1 MKAGT
6 DFSETTCGFADFH
19 VTVRGAAHRQKGTG
33 CQDFSCSACFGDCA
47 AAVVADGHGDV
58 RYFRSAFGAHF
69 AAVAALGAV
78 RTFLKREGPDDIS
91 GDTQAKF
98 VQLKKNIILNWN
110 RKVAAH
116 YASHPFTEE
125 ELSPLSEHRRKL
137 LQDGKLVETA
147 YGTTLIAAAATPS
160 FWFGLQIGDGDCF
173 GISGDQKLFVPKED
187 GLIGNLTTSLC
198 EPDAYYKFHH
208 VFRREKPSAVVLSTD
223 GVRNSFS
230 SGAYYENFMGRVA
243 DEFSVGA
250 KKRTQTALS
259 EFLSEMTGRGSGDD
273 LSVAGIATVG
283 ISESPVLGVPY
294 AKAVCAG
301 KTV

>member
-6 DFSETTCGFADFH
+6 DLSEMPRAFADFH
-19 VTVRGAAHRQKGTG
+19 VTVRGAAHRKKGTG
-33 CQDFSCSACFGDCA
+33 CQDFSCSSCFGSCA
-47 AAVVADGHGDV
+47 VAAVADGHGDI
-58 RYFRSAFGAHF
+58 RYFRSAFGARF
-69 AAVAALGAV
+69 AALAALGAV

-91 GDTQAKF
+91 GDAEAKF

-125 ELSPLSEHRRKL
+125 ELSPLSAHRREQL
-137 LQDGKLVETA
+137 RNGKLVETA
-147 YGTTLIAAAATPS
+147 YGTTLIAAAVTPS
-160 FWFGLQIGDGDCF
+160 FWLGLQIGDGDCF
-173 GISGDQKLFVPKED
+173 GVSGDQKIFVPKED

-208 VFRREKPSAVVLSTD
+208 IFRREKPSVVVLSTD

-230 SGAYYENFMGRVA
+230 SGAYYENFMNRVA
-243 DEFSVGA
+243 GEFSVGA
-250 KKRTQTALS
+250 KKRTQTALG
-259 EFLSEMTGRGSGDD
+259 EFLSEMTKRGSGDD
-273 LSVAGIATVG
+273 LSVAGIAALEVSEIPTAG
-283 ISESPVLGVPY
+283 IPCAES
-294 AKAVCAG
+294 VCAG